1 MEDEEIQ
8 MFTSGDFLLRM
19 EDGNLEY
26 RLTLKLRE
34 ICKYKFAMMKNQ
46 LAMKVE
52 LLDEKRARELGVIF
66 QSLLTDMRKMQQDGL
81 ANSHKI

>member
-1 MEDEEIQ
+1 
-8 MFTSGDFLLRM
+8 
-19 EDGNLEY
+19 
-26 RLTLKLRE
+26 
-34 ICKYKFAMMKNQ
+34 MMKNQ

-52 LLDEKRARELGVIF
+52 LLDEKRGKLLDVYQVDVLSARELGVIF